1 MRIGTIA
8 VRDKLPPAATYVT
21 DKQIQESLWHYY
33 YDIEKSA
40 EYLVNT
46 YMKKPKE
53 KVQKKEKNVAGGLI
67 SSYGRVDMELHLIGG
82 RGVSTAGGGS
92 TLYRKPQRFPGVPC

>member
-8 VRDKLPPAATYVT
+8 VRDKLPPTATDVT

-40 EYLVNT
+40 EYLVNM

-53 KVQKKEKNVAGGLI
+53 KVQKKEKKVAGGLI
-67 SSYGRVDMELHLIGG
+67 SSCGCTDMELHLIGR
-82 RGVSTAGGGS
+82 RGVSTVGGGS
-92 TLYRKPQRFPGVPC
+92 TLYRQMQRFSGVLC